1 MEIGTPQR
9 KHMMPPQTPLSV
21 AVFCGSRYGHNPAW
35 RAAGEHL
42 GRALAETGRRLV
54 YGGGQVGLMGV
65 IADAVINAGGNVFGV
80 IPAFLQRREVA
91 HQGPVALVVT
101 DTMHDRKRQ
110 MFEAADAFIVMP
122 GGLGTF
128 DEAIEITTWAQLDLH
143 AKPIFIVNIAAW
155 AQPYLAMIEA
165 AIDNGFAPPETR
177 TLYQVVPDVPALMNR
192 LATLTRPAIGQ
203 PGQL

>member
-1 MEIGTPQR
+1 MTPDR
-9 KHMMPPQTPLSV
+9 PLSA
-21 AVFCGSRYGHNPAW
+21 AVFCGSRVGHDPAW
-35 RAAGEHL
+35 RSAGTEL
-42 GRALAETGRRLV
+42 GTALADAGLRLV

-65 IADAVINAGGNVFGV
+65 IADAVISAGGDVFGV
-80 IPAFLQRREVA
+80 IPAFLQQREAA

-110 MFEAADAFIVMP
+110 MFEAADAFVVMP

-143 AKPIFIVNIAAW
+143 TKPIYVVDIAGW

-165 AIDNGFAPPETR
+165 SIANGFAPLQTR
-177 TLYQVVPDVPALMNR
+177 DLYKVVPDVAALMR
-192 LATLTRPAIGQ
+192 HLATLTRPAMGQ
-203 PGQL
+203 PEKV